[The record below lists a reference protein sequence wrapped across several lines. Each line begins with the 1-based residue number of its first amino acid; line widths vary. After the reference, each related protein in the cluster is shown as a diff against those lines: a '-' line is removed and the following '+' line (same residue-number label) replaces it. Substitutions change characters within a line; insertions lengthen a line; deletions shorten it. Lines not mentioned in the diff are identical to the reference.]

1 VISESGEQLMRI
13 HLATLFKCDADG
25 RILSLGRPW
34 SRPGGPPR
42 FFMGRRQ
49 DGNFWLFRHDIP
61 DDLARKLEVLCRS
74 EPSAKDLIR
83 PPRVASAIRAALE
96 GHGPITREYRG
107 PAYLIPERKQ
117 APTDAVLITKE
128 KGRMLETGF
137 SWIIPHL
144 VAGVDIGPI
153 TAAVV
158 NGSAVSI
165 CYCARLSPLGA
176 EAGVETLDSMRGRGH
191 ATAAVAAWATAV
203 RLRGLLPLYS
213 TSWENVASQR
223 VAEKVGAVCYG
234 EDWEIE

>member
-1 VISESGEQLMRI
+1 
-13 HLATLFKCDADG
+13 
-25 RILSLGRPW
+25 
-34 SRPGGPPR
+34 
-42 FFMGRRQ
+42 
-49 DGNFWLFRHDIP
+49 
-61 DDLARKLEVLCRS
+61 
-74 EPSAKDLIR
+74 
-83 PPRVASAIRAALE
+83 
-96 GHGPITREYRG
+96 
-107 PAYLIPERKQ
+107 
-117 APTDAVLITKE
+117 
-128 KGRMLETGF
+128 MLEAGF
-137 SWIIPHL
+137 SWMIPHL
-144 VAGVDIGPI
+144 MAGVDIGPI